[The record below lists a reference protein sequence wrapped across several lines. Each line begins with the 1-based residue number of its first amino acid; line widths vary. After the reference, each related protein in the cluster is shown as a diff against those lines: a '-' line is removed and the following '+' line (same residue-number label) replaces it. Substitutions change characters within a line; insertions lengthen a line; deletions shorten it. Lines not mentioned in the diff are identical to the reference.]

1 MLKRRHSLQM
11 RIIMLS
17 LAFSSMIALGICAVS
32 LVVVYRNYLRAN
44 SQSVEYSLQVAANQL
59 RQNVSEIDDFA
70 DWCTVNS
77 TIRSYIFG
85 NVQTQQ
91 VLTVYDTLLNKYSS
105 QYTARYLDRILITDN
120 NGRILQQGMTTTQ
133 SLAITGDGIYQL
145 PGFSEG
151 TENLSWTMLEKDP
164 LIIGNSKTIIPVMR
178 KIASYSSN
186 AQAQV
191 YIAVSSRMITD
202 VLQETNAC
210 EDCELF
216 WIMNDQMWRVSG
228 NELIALEPG
237 TEIQSVEE
245 IPDYVSLMNQQTR
258 LIRYNEQLALAYP
271 VGVHDLY
278 IAQLLQQPV
287 IWDQLPSMF
296 PFFVMMLGGLSLLG
310 LLLGLVLRQMIAVTV
325 QALQKQLAR
334 ISEGD
339 FTPNP
344 DIEWDNE
351 MGDIGRGINGLSRSI
366 STLMEKRLDDERQKK
381 DLEYRMLQNQINPH
395 FIYNTLNSIKWMAA
409 IQHATGIVE
418 MTMALS
424 RLLKSVSKG
433 NERLVTLQEEFA
445 LLNDYFTI
453 QHYRYGGTIMLDV
466 SYIEDERLCQNCMI
480 PRFTLQPLVANAI
493 FHGIEPKGCAGNIEI
508 IVTRDPCGDTLIV
521 LKDNGVGMD
530 EEMAAKVLRA
540 PEGEEA
546 EAKYRHVG
554 MWNVHRRLQYS
565 FGEEYGLSISSQPGV
580 GTSVTIRL
588 PPAHNSEEESTD

>member
-1 MLKRRHSLQM
+1 
-11 RIIMLS
+11 
-17 LAFSSMIALGICAVS
+17 
-32 LVVVYRNYLRAN
+32 
-44 SQSVEYSLQVAANQL
+44 
-59 RQNVSEIDDFA
+59 
-70 DWCTVNS
+70 
-77 TIRSYIFG
+77 
-85 NVQTQQ
+85 
-91 VLTVYDTLLNKYSS
+91 
-105 QYTARYLDRILITDN
+105 
-120 NGRILQQGMTTTQ
+120 MTTTK
-133 SLAITGDGIYQL
+133 SLAITEDGIYRL

-164 LIIGNSKTIIPVMR
+164 LIIGNSKPIIPVMR

-191 YIAVSSRMITD
+191 YIAVSSRIITD

-228 NELIALEPG
+228 NELVALEPG

-258 LIRYNEQLALAYP
+258 LIRYNEQLALVYP

-445 LLNDYFTI
+445 LVNDYFTI

-480 PRFTLQPLVANAI
+480 PRFTLQPLVENAI

-508 IVTRDPCGDTLIV
+508 IITRDSCGDTLIV

-530 EEMAAKVLRA
+530 EKMAAKVLRA

-588 PPAHNSEEESTD
+588 PPAHDSEEESTD